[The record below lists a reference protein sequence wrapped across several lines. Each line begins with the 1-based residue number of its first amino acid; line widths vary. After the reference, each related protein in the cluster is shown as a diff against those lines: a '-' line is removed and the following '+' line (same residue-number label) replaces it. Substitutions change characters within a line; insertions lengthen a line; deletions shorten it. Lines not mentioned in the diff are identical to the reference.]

1 MLDLFS
7 QYVSENKIF
16 HKNEKILL
24 AVSGGID
31 SMIMTHIFSES
42 DIMFGIAHCNFQL
55 RGKESDRD
63 EQFVKEYA
71 AKYKLAFYHKSFDTA
86 AYAKEN
92 KISIQMAARD
102 LRYKW
107 FEEVR
112 AENGFHWIA
121 LAHNQDDIV
130 ETMLINLSRGTG
142 IRGLSG
148 MNIKSGRLIRPLLY
162 ASRSMIEK
170 YQQDKKIP
178 FVEDSSNASIK
189 YKRNRIR
196 HIIIP
201 EFEKLN
207 PSFKNSVLETIQN
220 IKEIKNLFLDQL
232 SEKTNQIIH
241 KEGGNIQIN
250 IHKLIDLGHTNTYL
264 YELLIPYGFSH
275 QIIPK
280 ITESLNSNSG
290 KQFFSK
296 THRLVKD
303 RDYLILT
310 SIKETTGI
318 EYKIESGI
326 TKMEA
331 PVNLKIKKISHSS
344 KFTILSSDLIATF
357 DFDLL
362 KFPLKL
368 RKWKQG
374 DRFQP
379 LGMKQTKKLSD
390 FFIDRKLS
398 LPEKENIWLL
408 TSEKQ
413 IIWVVGYRIDDRFK
427 VSEKSKN
434 LLQIETYK

>member
-1 MLDLFS
+1 MLDLFN
-7 QYVSENKIF
+7 QYISENRIF
-16 HKNEKILL
+16 QKDEKILL

-31 SMIMTHIFSES
+31 SMIMTRLFSES

-71 AKYKLAFYHKSFDTA
+71 AKYKLAFYHNKFDTT
-86 AYAKEN
+86 AYAKKN
-92 KISIQMAARD
+92 KISIQMAARN

-112 AENGFHWIA
+112 ADNGFHWIA
-121 LAHNQDDIV
+121 LAHNQDDVV

-148 MNIKSGRLIRPLLY
+148 MNFKSGRIIRPLLY
-162 ASRSMIEK
+162 ASRWMIEK
-170 YQQDKKIP
+170 YQQDKRIP

-196 HIIIP
+196 HKIIP

-207 PSFKNSVLETIQN
+207 PNFKNSAIETIQN
-220 IKEIKNLFLDQL
+220 IKKIKDLFLDQI
-232 SEKTNQIIH
+232 SEKTNHLIH
-241 KEGGNIQIN
+241 KEGDNIQIN
-250 IHKLIDLGHTNTYL
+250 IHELVDFGHTHTYL

-310 SIKETTGI
+310 SIKKSTGT
-318 EYKIESGI
+318 EYKIESG
-326 TKMEA
+326 TKKIEA
-331 PVNLKIKKISHSS
+331 PVNLRINKIPHSS
-344 KFTILSSDLIATF
+344 EFTMPSSDLIATF

-362 KFPLKL
+362 TFPLKL

-379 LGMKQTKKLSD
+379 LGMKKTKKLSD
-390 FFIDRKLS
+390 FFIDQKLS

-434 LLQIETYK
+434 LLQVETYQ